1 MSITSAWLLACPK
14 SAWACDPR
22 LGSWLPCC
30 VVPLVCGSML
40 CCSVP
45 LVLAALK
52 GWLVG
57 APAHGYRTQ
66 SLSRQAKLLHGLI
79 GPACSRATHIPIW
92 GHKFAHVEA
101 LVSQHLRDKAESFGT
116 DASAS
121 TSGNSP

>member
-1 MSITSAWLLACPK
+1 
-14 SAWACDPR
+14 
-22 LGSWLPCC
+22 
-30 VVPLVCGSML
+30 ML

-66 SLSRQAKLLHGLI
+66 SPSRQAKLLHGLI

-92 GHKFAHVEA
+92 GHTFAHVEA
-101 LVSQHLRDKAESFGT
+101 LVSIEDPKDRAESFGT

-121 TSGNSP
+121 TSGISP